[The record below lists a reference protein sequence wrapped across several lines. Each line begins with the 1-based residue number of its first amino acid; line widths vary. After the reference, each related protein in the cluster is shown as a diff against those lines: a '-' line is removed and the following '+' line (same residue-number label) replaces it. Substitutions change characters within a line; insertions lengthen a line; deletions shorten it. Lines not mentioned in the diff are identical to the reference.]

1 MANKQAD
8 EAVAARDMEA
18 AARMSSLRELEA
30 RVSQRRTSM
39 SEEELALRKSK
50 AEVREVAAATHLA
63 ERRIRSLERGAAAT
77 GGSCVKD
84 GAATRAGGA
93 TRTDGAGMA
102 GGAAGGDAV
111 FRTAAGDA
119 NATAS
124 AVPGARG
131 AAGAPAASTKP
142 PDRAAPKPGERRES
156 PATRPATSA
165 GGGGSEGAEGG
176 KSRAGEFARPLGRDA
191 PPDGAEPSKAVSGS
205 VAELAAAKQ
214 RTVGGTPAPVGVA
227 TGVNTSRM
235 VLSGDSPPPRAPAD
249 GSSMSELQ
257 RYQLLM
263 KKWKHRLDTDALKE
277 AGNEAGN
284 EADREAADPSAIDGS
299 GGNGARRAQ
308 AREQL

>member
-30 RVSQRRTSM
+30 RVSQRRTSV
-39 SEEELALRKSK
+39 SEEELALRKST

-102 GGAAGGDAV
+102 GGAA
-111 FRTAAGDA
+111 AGDA

-131 AAGAPAASTKP
+131 AAGAPAANTKP
-142 PDRAAPKPGERRES
+142 PDRATPKPGERRES

-176 KSRAGEFARPLGRDA
+176 KSRASEFSRPLGRDA
-191 PPDGAEPSKAVSGS
+191 PPDGAEPTKAVSGS

-214 RTVGGTPAPVGVA
+214 PRTVGGTPAPVGVA
-227 TGVNTSRM
+227 TGVNTSSV
-235 VLSGDSPPPRAPAD
+235 VLSGDSPRPRAPAD
-249 GSSMSELQ
+249 SSSMSELQ

-284 EADREAADPSAIDGS
+284 EADREAADPSAIGGS
-299 GGNGARRAQ
+299 GDNGARRAQ